1 MSKATKFN
9 RQMMSGMAVFA
20 IILLACVF
28 SMLYFSFQNVEDKHV
43 VKNLYSIRF
52 APGLTDSMEVV
63 VNDSV
68 LFTGTVSDTLM
79 VSGDG
84 IAGQNMLSVSDLT
97 SGETFNI
104 DLPME
109 PTMAMV
115 SKDDKLKVET
125 TKMMAPVQ

>member
-109 PTMAMV
+109 PTMAVV

-125 TKMMAPVQ
+125 TKMMAPVR

>member
-109 PTMAMV
+109 PTMAVV